1 MDYIYDFP
9 VISGGMDRPMSL
21 NMVGAMSHSRPP
33 PAKEET
39 GVSATGSYNKYRLL
53 HLNYVSS

>member
-1 MDYIYDFP
+1 MTKYKFEFKKRIVMDYINGFP
-9 VISGGMDRPMSL
+9 VISGGMDRPMSF

-39 GVSATGSYNKYRLL
+39 GVSAI
-53 HLNYVSS
+53 